1 MVYKSGHPTVCDIK
15 NYIYP
20 WQPSPVKSFNLFT
33 DLDVMSKKCMNCHNY
48 SWPQPEEGA
57 ERVKRCSKCNVVYY
71 CSTQCQEEH
80 WHKVRGQ
87 QF

>member
-1 MVYKSGHPTVCDIK
+1 
-15 NYIYP
+15 
-20 WQPSPVKSFNLFT
+20 
-33 DLDVMSKKCMNCHNY
+33 MSKRCMNCHNY